1 VSASLGSLQH
11 LTHLILDDNL
21 LSGTIPSSLTNLT
34 NLVYLN
40 VSANPLLE
48 GDLLGWFASFPS
60 LEVFSASKSSNLSSY
75 TSPVDNKAYMVSP
88 DIGLC
93 QNLRV
98 LEMEHTDTS
107 GDAMPESV
115 GSLSR
120 LEVLKITDVLG
131 FPNITQLT
139 SLKHLRL
146 TFAPLTFASSTIS
159 PPYLPADIG
168 GMAGLEV
175 LDLSAYHGSPIP
187 AQVEELLPESIG
199 DLRNLIELDVSFLH
213 LSGPLPSSMSNLT
226 QLRNLIIP
234 SNSFTGTLQ
243 PDMWPLLEMLE
254 ASFNQFNELASA
266 SPSSNGSQ
274 NLVSLALSNNNI
286 QGTISDGVF
295 GPSLN
300 LLFLDGNKITSI
312 SPNLSIVAPHLQRLQ
327 LSANLFTEI
336 PTSLGDFTELTSIIL
351 SSNNLSSM
359 GYNNSFFNNVT
370 YTSGNVSEPT
380 SGRHSRVWDIVSKMP
395 QLQLLVV
402 SGCDLSGT
410 IPESI
415 GELSMLQ
422 ELHANQNSLDGNP
435 FPESSRLGWS
445 TNLHNL
451 DVVSNALSG
460 TLPSWI
466 GEMHALGFLGLSNN
480 QLVGT
485 IPNSIADV
493 PLLHLDLA
501 SNHLNGSIPDRL
513 GQSAF
518 ITAIDLRDNELSGYL
533 PISFNASSNST
544 FSPYLSV
551 LDLSYNRL
559 TFCPSEIQILPYY
572 IAVQGTCDFSNQ
584 KDAWS
589 RPYDC
594 GCAAGINAFSNCT
607 VSYPLTQ
614 CIACVGP
621 PPVENNPGLFECR
634 GGQWVL
640 SGAPQNASLTNTS
653 IVISG
658 SPVVIPGNFS
668 ASNITFQGLNSGTLT
683 IGGCASN
690 LTGITIILSQPDIA
704 YLETLP
710 RDQRNKYLLSVLG
723 CNSTTDT
730 VPLTIVAPTT
740 CVQVSASTVSTPSA
754 SASTSASAKQGETNF
769 RIIGKLPFIWGT
781 NAANGGGTT
790 LSVLFNLNNSKCNK
804 VKWWVVLIAVLLSVM
819 LLTLAGAL
827 TWYLVRRSK
836 QKHRLSAFH
845 KKSTSSRSP
854 VPPKD
859 EEVE

>member
-1 VSASLGSLQH
+1 MSASLGSLQH